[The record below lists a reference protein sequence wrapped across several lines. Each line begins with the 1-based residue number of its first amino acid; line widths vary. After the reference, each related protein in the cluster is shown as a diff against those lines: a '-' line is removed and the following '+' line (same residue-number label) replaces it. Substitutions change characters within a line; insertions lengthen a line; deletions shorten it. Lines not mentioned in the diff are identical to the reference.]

1 MGGSSQPLS
10 SFLVMGRSPLVS
22 HQTKEGDR
30 ASCRGAVRTEGLAH
44 VLSAECV
51 WAAVLEPAASRA
63 DPKAE
68 DCVCACACV
77 SCFGMWVLYHW
88 SHLGSRG
95 LLSPLLRKICSLIS
109 AYS

>member
-1 MGGSSQPLS
+1 MCSQQSVSGLQSWSLLLPGLS
-10 SFLVMGRSPLVS
+10 
-22 HQTKEGDR
+22 
-30 ASCRGAVRTEGLAH
+30 
-44 VLSAECV
+44 
-51 WAAVLEPAASRA
+51 
-63 DPKAE
+63 PKAE

-95 LLSPLLRKICSLIS
+95 LLSPLLRKIYSLIS